1 MTDNKFTECISNAAT
16 ELSTSDKEK
25 VVEYVDHLSYVNER
39 LWEIHSLARTCQER
53 YDKISE
59 LEAEVRELKHKLRV
73 SDEYGKDMLDE
84 VVALRESGAT
94 LPTDRRIK

>member
-16 ELSTSDKEK
+16 ELSISDKEK
-25 VVEYVDHLSYVNER
+25 VVEYIDHLSYVNR
-39 LWEIHSLARTCQER
+39 KLWEIHSLARTCQKR

-94 LPTDRRIK
+94 LPKDLQ